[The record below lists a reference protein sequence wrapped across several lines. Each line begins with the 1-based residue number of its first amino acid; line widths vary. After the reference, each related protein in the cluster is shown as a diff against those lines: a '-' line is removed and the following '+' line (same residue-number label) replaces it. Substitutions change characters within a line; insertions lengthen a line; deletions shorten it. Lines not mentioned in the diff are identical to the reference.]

1 MKRKYKA
8 VERMNLNKSMTAS
21 VYVVNKDKVLLHI
34 HKKHKTLFP
43 LGGHMEPNEVPHET
57 AIREV
62 FEESG
67 LTIELY
73 NDEESL
79 YLGRVDQLHRP
90 IHVLLENIGQSVEN
104 IDFIYFATT
113 DVNELNPQKGE
124 SRELHWLSRNEI
136 ENNENIKPHVKAIAL
151 EALKLMSC
159 ATI

>member
-1 MKRKYKA
+1 
-8 VERMNLNKSMTAS
+8 MNLNKSITAS
-21 VYVVNKDKVLLHI
+21 VYVVNKDKVLLHM

-73 NDEESL
+73 NNEESL
-79 YLGRVDQLHRP
+79 NLGRVEQLHRP
-90 IHVLLENIGQSVEN
+90 IHILLENVGQPVEN

-113 DVNELNPQKGE
+113 NEEELKPQKGE
-124 SRELHWLSRNEI
+124 SKDLYWLSKNDI
-136 ENNENIKPHVKAIAL
+136 KNNKNIKPHVKAIAL
-151 EALKLMSC
+151 EVLN
-159 ATI
+159 TIK